1 MSSTG
6 PVQAERSP
14 REGVLAGPHCPAQ
27 HHGEPR
33 HHVLQAQH
41 HAPADLLLLVV
52 LVNKVE
58 YVSVEFSSREGEGGG
73 FIIVPNKL

>member
-1 MSSTG
+1 MSVE

-33 HHVLQAQH
+33 HHGLQAQH
-41 HAPADLLLLVV
+41 HAPADL
-52 LVNKVE
+52 
-58 YVSVEFSSREGEGGG
+58 SSSEGEGR
-73 FIIVPNKL
+73 NLL